1 MRTVDETVSSWVTGG
16 SPDRQAGV
24 RNSDFYTILLPSRAS
39 SWWNQVNACASHQ
52 KHNTIWNPISISARK
67 IARKRRLRGKR
78 CHPLWRPPPPFTS
91 PHWLDYFILKLLK
104 QKQSPYLSVG
114 KYKVD
119 IFWIYFPTDV
129 QMDVRISNCVFHID
143 VWNLVHLCSM
153 PIQTYRN

>member
-1 MRTVDETVSSWVTGG
+1 MSTVDETVSSWVTGG

-39 SWWNQVNACASHQ
+39 SWWDQVNACESHQ

-67 IARKRRLRGKR
+67 IARKRRLRGR
-78 CHPLWRPPPPFTS
+78 DTTLCGNLPPLTS
-91 PHWLDYFILKLLK
+91 PHWLDYFILKLIK
-104 QKQSPYLSVG
+104 QKQSPNLSVG

-129 QMDVRISNCVFHID
+129 QMDVRISNCAFHID
-143 VWNLVHLCSM
+143 VWNFTCLNHM
-153 PIQTYRN
+153 

>member
-78 CHPLWRPPPPFTS
+78 CHPLWRPPPSFTS

-143 VWNLVHLCSM
+143 VWNLVHICSM

>member
-1 MRTVDETVSSWVTGG
+1 MSTVDETVSSWVTGG

-39 SWWNQVNACASHQ
+39 SWWDQVNACASHQ

-67 IARKRRLRGKR
+67 IARKRRLRGR
-78 CHPLWRPPPPFTS
+78 DTTLCGNLPPPTS
-91 PHWLDYFILKLLK
+91 PHWLDYFILKLIK
-104 QKQSPYLSVG
+104 QKQSPNLSVG

-143 VWNLVHLCSM
+143 VWNLVHICSI